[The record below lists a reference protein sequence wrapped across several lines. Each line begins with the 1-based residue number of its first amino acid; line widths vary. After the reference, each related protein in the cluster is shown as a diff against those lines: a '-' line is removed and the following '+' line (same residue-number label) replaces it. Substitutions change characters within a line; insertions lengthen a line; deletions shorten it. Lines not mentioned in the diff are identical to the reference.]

1 MRFSY
6 APAAARTTLGVVE
19 SDVEAEIERAL
30 AVARS
35 SAIEAASEALTALE
49 RRLAAEGDDARLA
62 DVCSLHAELLLQAA
76 ERIAT
81 AKPTLELRETAL
93 RKATRAVNLADEGD
107 KSARLKLRALRV
119 KVDALRSIPGREPAW
134 REASAALIA
143 MLEGSP
149 NDSRWERARRWH
161 DLGLM
166 AIPRDEREWSI
177 RASVAETERCLRRAL
192 DLGLEL
198 GEEGTD
204 YAADVAVELAIILGR
219 AGALHAIDEL
229 AAKVAPT
236 LPARASD
243 WIRARAEEHE
253 KLLGG
258 GRVGGALRMMA
269 DRIDARLR
277 ATSAPPPDAAPPP
290 PARPLTVGDR
300 VRHARYG
307 EGTVA
312 VAPTFAKKFAE
323 IAFDDGEVRKM
334 VEGALTRVER

>member
-1 MRFSY
+1 M
-6 APAAARTTLGVVE
+6 E

-30 AVARS
+30 AIARS

-76 ERIAT
+76 ERIGT
-81 AKPTLELRETAL
+81 ARPTLELRETAL
-93 RKATRAVNLADEGD
+93 RKATRAVNLSEEGD

-119 KVDALRSIPGREPAW
+119 KTDALRSIPGREPAW
-134 REASAALIA
+134 REASAALVA
-143 MLEGSP
+143 VLERSSK
-149 NDSRWERARRWH
+149 DTRWERARRWH

-166 AIPRDEREWSI
+166 AVPRDEREWFV
-177 RASVAETERCLRRAL
+177 RAQVAETERCLRRAL
-192 DLGLEL
+192 DIGLEL
-198 GEEGTD
+198 GEEGAD
-204 YAADVAVELAIILGR
+204 YAADVAVDLAIVLGR
-219 AGALHAIDEL
+219 AGALHAVDEV
-229 AAKVAPT
+229 AVKVAPS

-277 ATSAPPPDAAPPP
+277 ASSAPPPDVLAVPPRGL
-290 PARPLTVGDR
+290 AVGDR

-307 EGTVA
+307 AGTVA
-312 VAPTFAKKFAE
+312 VAPTFARKFAE
-323 IAFDDGEVRKM
+323 VAFDDGEVRKL
-334 VEGALTRVER
+334 VETALTRID